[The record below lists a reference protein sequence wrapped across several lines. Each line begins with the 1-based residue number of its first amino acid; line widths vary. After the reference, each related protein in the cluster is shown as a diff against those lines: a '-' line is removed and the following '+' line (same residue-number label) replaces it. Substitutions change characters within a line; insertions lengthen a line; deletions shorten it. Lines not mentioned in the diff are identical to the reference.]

1 MVRRKRGKLSDEDR
15 EIWSRVARTTDP
27 LHPLDPPAPPP
38 EFQPDPVT
46 VSAPLARV
54 AVARPLRPLTRIG
67 GAGFEARV
75 TVNLAT
81 DPMRAAETP
90 GNQMDRRNF
99 ERLRKGKM
107 RPDARLDLHGM
118 TADQAHGELVAF
130 IHRCHAAGK
139 RLALVIT
146 GKGNTTRDEG
156 GIMPTRQGL
165 LRHSL
170 PHWLDAP
177 HLRPMI
183 LEITPAHARHGGG
196 GAYYVY
202 LRRRR

>member
-1 MVRRKRGKLSDEDR
+1 MGRRKRGYLSDDDR
-15 EIWSRVARTTDP
+15 EIWSAVARTATP
-27 LHPLDPPAPPP
+27 LHPARPKPVDFAPEPVHAPMAEKPAPHPP
-38 EFQPDPVT
+38 
-46 VSAPLARV
+46 
-54 AVARPLRPLTRIG
+54 RPLTRIG
-67 GAGFEARV
+67 GKLSGGRV

-90 GNQMDRRNF
+90 GNRMDRKNF
-99 ERLRKGKM
+99 ERLRKGKIK
-107 RPDARLDLHGM
+107 PDARLDLHGM
-118 TADQAHGELVAF
+118 TAAQAHSELTGF
-130 IHRCHAAGK
+130 IYRCHAAGK

-146 GKGNTTRDEG
+146 GKGNTVREEV
-156 GIMPTRQGL
+156 GIMPTRQGI

-170 PHWLDAP
+170 PHWLDSP

-202 LRRRR
+202 LRRKR

>member
-1 MVRRKRGKLSDEDR
+1 MARRKRGKLSEEDR
-15 EIWSRVARTTDP
+15 EIWSKVARTAVP
-27 LHPLDPPAPPP
+27 LHPVKPSEAAFHPDPPVAPMAGK
-38 EFQPDPVT
+38 PVKQ
-46 VSAPLARV
+46 
-54 AVARPLRPLTRIG
+54 PLRPLTRIG
-67 GAGFEARV
+67 GQVQEARV
-75 TVNLAT
+75 TVNRAT
-81 DPMRAAETP
+81 DPMRAAEIP

-118 TADQAHGELVAF
+118 TAAQAHGELTAF

-146 GKGNTTRDEG
+146 GKGNTMREEE

-202 LRRRR
+202 LRRKR